1 MQANEVQGIAAS
13 PGIAIAKAYVMQEKT
28 FEVTRKQDISAEQ
41 EMMRLREA
49 IQQSRAELEQI
60 FHNALEEFG
69 EDQAGIFEGHLFVLQ
84 DPEWLRSIEEKIAE
98 ESVNAEFALDQVTKE
113 LIQLFRSMKNAY
125 MRERSIDIQDVSRRV
140 MGHLLGAS
148 GQVDSPL
155 EEPVIVIAHDLTPS
169 DTAGL
174 DVKYVVGIAADIGG
188 RTSHSAI
195 MARSMGIPAVV
206 GLQNITE
213 RINGQTMVI
222 IDGMDGK
229 VIVNPSPEQL
239 AHYEEK
245 RDIYRDK
252 QEGLTKLINE
262 PTIMA
267 DGRRVELAANIGTPD
282 DVEGAIRNGAEG
294 IGLFRSE
301 FLYMNRESMPDE
313 EEQFQAYR
321 KVAEGMDGKPV
332 IIRTL
337 DIGGDKELPY
347 LQLPKE
353 QNPFLGYRAIRLCLD
368 RQEMFKTQLR
378 AILRASRYGLVKIM
392 YPMIAALEE
401 FRQANQILAE
411 AKEELI
417 RENIAF
423 HPDIEVGIMIEI
435 PAAALAA
442 DALAKEADFFSIGT
456 NDLIQYT
463 MACDRMNEKISYLY
477 QPFHPAVLRLIR
489 MVIDAAHKKGKWV
502 GMCGEM
508 AADKMAVPVLMGLGL
523 DEISM
528 GASSILP
535 VRQLIRQ
542 LNYGQMKE
550 LADKALELESSEQI
564 RQLIQDEVAVIR
576 GTDG

>member
-206 GLQNITE
+206 GLQNITG

-239 AHYEEK
+239 AYYEEK

-282 DVEGAIRNGAEG
+282 DLEGAIRNGAEG

-411 AKEELI
+411 AKEELS

-463 MACDRMNEKISYLY
+463 MACDRMNERISYLY

-489 MVIDAAHKKGKWV
+489 MVIDAAHRKGKWV

-508 AADKMAVPVLMGLGL
+508 AADKMAVPILMGLGL

-535 VRQLIRQ
+535 ARQLIRQ

-564 RQLIQDEVAVIR
+564 RQLIQEKVAVIR
-576 GTDG
+576 RTDG

>member
-206 GLQNITE
+206 GLQNITG

-239 AHYEEK
+239 AYYEEK

-282 DVEGAIRNGAEG
+282 DLEGAIRNGAEG

-411 AKEELI
+411 AKEELS

-463 MACDRMNEKISYLY
+463 MACDRMNERISYLY

-489 MVIDAAHKKGKWV
+489 MVIDAAHRKGKWV

-508 AADKMAVPVLMGLGL
+508 AADKMVVPILMGLGL

-564 RQLIQDEVAVIR
+564 RQLIQEKVAVIR
-576 GTDG
+576 RTDG

>member
-84 DPEWLRSIEEKIAE
+84 DPEWLRSIEDKIAE

-206 GLQNITE
+206 GLQNITG

-282 DVEGAIRNGAEG
+282 DLEGAIRNGAEG

-411 AKEELI
+411 AKEELS

-489 MVIDAAHKKGKWV
+489 MVIDAAHRKGKWV

-508 AADKMAVPVLMGLGL
+508 AADKMAVPILMGLGL

-535 VRQLIRQ
+535 ARQLIRQ